1 MATNNVITLPTTN
14 NTIIKE
20 APSMKNVQ
28 IENER
33 FINNGLYANY
43 DTKKVAKVLEAVDNS
58 ERKAWYE
65 TQGITLEN
73 VTSLDVAL
81 KLSGLDFEVEKKP
94 VYFNSTFGMTNEAG
108 KNLPPKF
115 TKIEGQFTTVRTDT
129 MQPFG
134 VVTDAYEILQNRDAF
149 DFLDSLAAEGAK
161 FETAGF
167 FKKNGAASY
176 ITMSTEPMTIL
187 GDEFDPYMMIMNSF
201 DGGNAVRIC
210 LTTIRAICRNT
221 AIMAMKKAVNKFS
234 IQHSKL
240 MNVKLEQAKEV
251 LLANTHY
258 LQELNTDNFLMPTT
272 SNGLRQC
279 LNLQWSASNAS
290 VVTWTY
296 QRLYMSI
303 AYTNELLRECTE
315 SKLQERGVWEEL
327 KDDYLHYRA
336 EARFIRAYCYSR
348 LCDLFGSVPYI
359 DENTGVKDIP
369 EQWSRKDIFN
379 YAISELQEIENDL
392 VAPGENE
399 YGRIDRVADWFLQAR
414 MYLNAEVW
422 TGESKYQE
430 AYEYAK
436 KVIDDGHYPL
446 APDYRQIFLA
456 DNETCSEII
465 WPLVQDGDHAQSSA
479 GTLLCQGFR
488 KRSDGRALPNRCR
501 FKRLGQ
507 CPCQDNTGR
516 RIRCR

>member
-14 NTIIKE
+14 NTTIIKE

-43 DTKKVAKVLEAVDNS
+43 NAKKVAKVLEAVDNT

-149 DFLDSLAAEGAK
+149 DFLDSLVVEGAK

-187 GDEFDPYMMIMNSF
+187 GDEFDPFMMISNGH
-201 DGGNAVRIC
+201 DGGSAIKVA
-210 LTTIRAICRNT
+210 LTPIRAYCRNS
-221 AIMAMKKAVNKFS
+221 AILALKKATS
-234 IQHSKL
+234 IVTIHHSRKMYDKL
-240 MNVKLEQAKEV
+240 VAAKEV
-251 LLANTHY
+251 LTANTNY
-258 LQELNTDNFLMPTT
+258 L
-272 SNGLRQC
+272 
-279 LNLQWSASNAS
+279 
-290 VVTWTY
+290 
-296 QRLYMSI
+296 
-303 AYTNELLRECTE
+303 
-315 SKLQERGVWEEL
+315 EEL
-327 KDDYLHYRA
+327 KIVA
-336 EARFIRAYCYSR
+336 EKLATTPF
-348 LCDLFGSVPYI
+348 
-359 DENTGVKDIP
+359 
-369 EQWSRKDIFN
+369 
-379 YAISELQEIENDL
+379 SE
-392 VAPGENE
+392 
-399 YGRIDRVADWFLQAR
+399 
-414 MYLNAEVW
+414 
-422 TGESKYQE
+422 E
-430 AYEYAK
+430 AFEALAK
-436 KVIDDGHYPL
+436 KLFNPKEE
-446 APDYRQIFLA
+446 Q
-456 DNETCSEII
+456 SEII
-465 WPLVQDGDHAQSSA
+465 QIRNVVQFEKLMKAYREDDLQNFN
-479 GTLLCQGFR
+479 GTAWKALQAVSDFESHPTKFR
-488 KRSDGRALPNRCR
+488 KSKEVANNGTPEFQIIYNGMPLLNKVFAML
-501 FKRLGQ
+501 Q
-507 CPCQDNTGR
+507 EAV
-516 RIRCR
+516 